1 MNKSHFSYDILGFRG
16 VFMFKKAMFE
26 SMLFIVA
33 MLVLHI
39 LGIPIE
45 LLTHRPIFNSLVTS
59 FVEAPN
65 RPALLGVIL
74 ITAIACWFL
83 LALVIWFF
91 LSLNRQL
98 AKHHYRK

>member
-1 MNKSHFSYDILGFRG
+1 
-16 VFMFKKAMFE
+16 MFKKAMFE

-45 LLTHRPIFNSLVTS
+45 LLTHRPIFNGLIAS
-59 FVEAPN
+59 FIESSN
-65 RPALLGVIL
+65 RPALLGGIL
-74 ITAIACWFL
+74 ITTIACWFL

-98 AKHHYRK
+98 ANHDYRK